1 MLFRMD
7 PITTEQHI
15 TCMSTLLNYLQIEN
29 TPFILD
35 IMLTNFE
42 ALPLSHVFPSFQ
54 SFWQKA

>member
-1 MLFRMD
+1 MD
-7 PITTEQHI
+7 PITPEQHI

-35 IMLTNFE
+35 IMLTDFE
-42 ALPLSHVFPSFQ
+42 ALTLSHVFPSFQ